1 MLAVVDGA
9 QVVAGDGRAAWS
21 ELFNEM
27 FVQVAGCFSN
37 ARVRR
42 HGRAYLLGLLSQAE
56 RKNSWQLAEFA
67 GDASPDGMQRLLNF
81 SPWDEDAARDRVARY
96 VVRAMGDPAAVLAV
110 DETGFLKKGR
120 MSAGVARMYT
130 GTAGR
135 VENCQVGVFAAYVT
149 PDGGRALI
157 DRELYLPEKWTD
169 DRDRCRKAGIG
180 DGVAFATK
188 PELAWTMISRARDA
202 GVPFSWVA
210 GDEVYGGNPKLRARL
225 EEHGLPYVMA
235 VACSEI
241 VAMAAGGMRA
251 DETAALVPKD
261 GWQRLSC
268 ADGSKGPRLY
278 DWALIGTSESPGRHL
293 LVRRSLVPGEN
304 GQLELAFFRCWS
316 PRPVTLPEIVAVAGA
331 RWGIEVC
338 FAEAKGEAGLDHYQV
353 RKYRA
358 WYRHATLSMLAC
370 AFLAAAARASHPGAP
385 PAGTRRTPP
394 QKRGPDPCGQRFAP
408 PRTYAPPAFVKDG
421 NGRDL
426 IPLTAAEARRLFN
439 RHVHAG
445 HPDNFHDRWSQCRR
459 YRQAAARK
467 SHYARRL
474 RDRRAVRLGRG
485 SGPAWRGG

>member
-1 MLAVVDGA
+1 MLAVVDDA
-9 QVVAGDGRAAWS
+9 RVAARDGHAAWS
-21 ELFNEM
+21 ESFNEM
-27 FVQVAGCFSN
+27 FMQVAGAFSN

-42 HGRAYLLGLLSQAE
+42 HGREYVLGLLSQAE
-56 RKNSWQLAEFA
+56 RKSSWQLAEFA

-81 SPWDEDAARDRVARY
+81 SPWDEDAARDALARY
-96 VVRAMGDPAAVLAV
+96 VVKAMGDPAAVLAV

-169 DRDRCRKAGIG
+169 DRDRCRAAGIG

-188 PELAWTMISRARDA
+188 PGLARKMIGRARDA

-210 GDEVYGGNPKLRARL
+210 GDEVYGGNPGLRSWL
-225 EEHGLPYVMA
+225 EEQGIPYVMA
-235 VACSEI
+235 TACSD
-241 VAMAAGGMRA
+241 VVPMAAGGMRA

-278 DWALIGTSESPGRHL
+278 DWALIGTAAPGHCL
-293 LVRRSLVPGEN
+293 LIRRSIAPGEK

-316 PRPVTLPEIVAVAGA
+316 PRPVTLPELVAVAGA
-331 RWGIEVC
+331 RWGVEDC

-358 WYRHATLSMLAC
+358 WYRHATLSMLAH
-370 AFLAAAARASHPGAP
+370 AFIAVTARASRPGTAP
-385 PAGTRRTPP
+385 PASGGDRAAQA
-394 QKRGPDPCGQRFAP
+394 QKGA
-408 PRTYAPPAFVKDG
+408 
-421 NGRDL
+421 
-426 IPLTAAEARRLFN
+426 
-439 RHVHAG
+439 
-445 HPDNFHDRWSQCRR
+445 
-459 YRQAAARK
+459 
-467 SHYARRL
+467 
-474 RDRRAVRLGRG
+474 
-485 SGPAWRGG
+485 